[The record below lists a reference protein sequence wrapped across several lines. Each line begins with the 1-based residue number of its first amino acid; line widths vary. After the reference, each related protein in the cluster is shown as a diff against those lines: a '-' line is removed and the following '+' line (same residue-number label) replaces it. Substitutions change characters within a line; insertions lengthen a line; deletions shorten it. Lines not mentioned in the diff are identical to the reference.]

1 MRTQLA
7 DSSYQAKAI
16 LGAWRTGDKDRLRTE
31 LERVTVVKY
40 KGFDSGEV
48 ERMELLGE
56 IARELR
62 SSSEALSGDSSRV
75 YCSLL
80 EHLAYSGQR
89 ATAGYSTLGT
99 RTGGTGNCSTVKA
112 LLLLQSITCPLNF
125 GTPFT
130 RQSIR

>member
-1 MRTQLA
+1 MQTQLA

-80 EHLAYSGQR
+80 EHLAYSGKR
-89 ATAGYSTLGT
+89 ASGPRPVTPPWGRARVGPA
-99 RTGGTGNCSTVKA
+99 TV
-112 LLLLQSITCPLNF
+112 LQ
-125 GTPFT
+125 
-130 RQSIR
+130 